1 MILISSRPVG
11 MELARELFAIVQ
23 ITSVRRVINDISTDD
38 LKIWIRTTN
47 RLTPEPR
54 LSLLTR
60 EARERG
66 SSSETE
72 RTSWFQ
78 NLLVHRDPEATKARK
93 IFRIEFRLEVDELSR
108 YTVDAMN
115 I

>member
-23 ITSVRRVINDISTDD
+23 ITSVRRVINDVISTDD

-60 EARERG
+60 EARER

-72 RTSWFQ
+72 RTSWFK
-78 NLLVHRDPEATKARK
+78 NLLVRRDPEATKRRK
-93 IFRIEFRLEVDELSR
+93 ILELNS
-108 YTVDAMN
+108 N
-115 I
+115 